1 MNNNIIRKRVFHTF
15 LDPKTDLRDV
25 KIMQRM
31 DCQKSRVWWIIGNKV
46 KMTFNE
52 SFCLN
57 LKYYI

>member
-1 MNNNIIRKRVFHTF
+1 MKRVFHTF